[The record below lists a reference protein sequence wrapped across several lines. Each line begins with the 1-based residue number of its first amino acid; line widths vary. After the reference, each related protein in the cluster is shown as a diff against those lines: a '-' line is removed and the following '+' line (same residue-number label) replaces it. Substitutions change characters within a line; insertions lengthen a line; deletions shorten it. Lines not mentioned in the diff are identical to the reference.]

1 MSDRIPAEAFPP
13 GEYLKDEL
21 EERGWTQE
29 ELASIIGRPTGLINQ
44 IVLGKRGISPDTA
57 REIGAAL
64 GTSAI
69 YWMNLEAAYRLWQAG
84 PAPARIGHTGR
95 IRAKFPV
102 REMIKRDWIKDSENP
117 KVLEKRVF
125 DFFGISREDEVPRL
139 VHAAKRTGYPED
151 IGPVQ
156 RAWLFR
162 VKQVA
167 DAMTVRPYS
176 ERALREAIS
185 TLKALRNSVE
195 EIRRVPTILAEC
207 GVRLVI
213 VEPMPG
219 SKIDGVT
226 FWLDEKAT
234 RPVIGLSL
242 RLDRIDNF
250 WFVLA
255 HEIEHVLSKHGRTEA
270 IIDSE
275 TFDPAAAPV
284 PPNISE
290 EERIAN
296 TAAAEFCVPRLD
308 MADFILRNKPLFS
321 DDKVVG
327 FARRMQV
334 HPGLVVGQLQ
344 KALGDYRLFRKHLVS
359 VRPIVAS
366 EAMTDGYGQVIPLG
380 S

>member
-1 MSDRIPAEAFPP
+1 MSDRTPAEAFPP

-21 EERGWTQE
+21 EARGWTQE
-29 ELASIIGRPTGLINQ
+29 ELAAIIGRPAGLINQ

-69 YWMNLEAAYRLWQAG
+69 YWMNLEAAFRLWQAG
-84 PAPARIGHTGR
+84 PASPRISHTGR
-95 IRAKFPV
+95 IRSKFPV
-102 REMIKRDWIKDSENP
+102 REMIKRDWIRDSENP
-117 KVLEKRVF
+117 QILEKNVL
-125 DFFGISREDEVPRL
+125 DFFGISHEDDVPKL
-139 VHAAKRTGYPED
+139 AHAAKRTGYPDD
-151 IGPVQ
+151 IGPTQ

-167 DAMTVRPYS
+167 SVMSVRPYS
-176 ERALREAIS
+176 ESALREAMPLLMS
-185 TLKALRNSVE
+185 LRNSVD
-195 EIRRVPTILAEC
+195 EIRRVPAILAEC
-207 GVRLVI
+207 GVRFVV
-213 VEPMPG
+213 VEAMPG

-234 RPVIGLSL
+234 SPVIGLSL

-255 HEIEHVLSKHGRTEA
+255 HEIEHVLQKHGRTRA

-275 TFDPAAAPV
+275 TFDPTGQPV
-284 PPNISE
+284 DISE

-296 TAAAEFCVPRLD
+296 AAAAEFCVPHAAL
-308 MADFILRNKPLFS
+308 ADFVLRNKPLFS
-321 DDKVVG
+321 DEKVTG

-344 KALGDYRLFRKHLVS
+344 RVLGNYRMFRKHLVS
-359 VRPIVAS
+359 IRSVVAS
-366 EAMTDGYGQVIPLG
+366 AAMTDGHGHVIPI
-380 S
+380 